1 MQKNGAMTWKDP
13 AVAALIEKKKV
24 FNKKVSLFINDV
36 IHFKKMMNGWPSKF
50 REEKGKITAPIPQE
64 ASTVI
69 SKLMSDYQEI
79 GDEGKQLIGEQYS
92 LFLARL
98 KRRNQ
103 RTQKPQ
109 ASPTAEAP
117 AAQPAAPA
125 PDLASQIKA
134 SEEYYLISEASNPLT
149 RFFNQLLSPGI
160 GLDSEAARIRKYR
173 VSLLNTSADLYKGL
187 KKLQSQIVKSGP
199 QTILLSANLL
209 DKVET
214 DYIFISSGLQSF
226 KEALPQGTED
236 DGGEL
241 PPTDRGTASAKGKSP
256 GKAVKDQHEAKILA
270 ACASVI
276 TDVQSVINSPDFPHT
291 DGLQHLIHLSQ
302 VFHNVTTESKLE
314 MAGELASA
322 YKEELA
328 KTCEHHLIPLQ
339 NSFRDIQTHLLQR
352 SNSTEKLQA
361 VAQNFLGKWRH
372 QLSPFDKTSAIRLDV
387 YKLAG
392 EARENVD
399 TIMNELEKGLDSE
412 IISPHIALIGQY
424 IQLINAKIQVLKAT
438 TRGVSHHPQFM
449 NMLQNRQLSDY
460 NIKLSPKEQEKL
472 KTLVESRRLREIE
485 KMEKGK

>member
-1 MQKNGAMTWKDP
+1 MQKNGAMTWRDQ
-13 AVAALIEKKKV
+13 AVSALIDKKKV
-24 FNKKVSLFINDV
+24 LNKKISLFINDV

-50 REEKGKITAPIPQE
+50 HEEKGKITAPIPQE

-69 SKLMSDYQEI
+69 AKLMSDYQEI
-79 GDEGKQLIGEQYS
+79 GDESKQIISEQYS
-92 LFLARL
+92 IFLARL

-109 ASPTAEAP
+109 AGAAEAQPAP
-117 AAQPAAPA
+117 AAEPAA
-125 PDLASQIKA
+125 DLSAQIKA

-199 QTILLSANLL
+199 QTILLAANLL

-214 DYIFISSGLQSF
+214 DYIFIASGLQSF
-226 KEALPQGTED
+226 KDALPQGTED

-241 PPTDRGTASAKGKSP
+241 PPTDKGEVSTKNKP
-256 GKAVKDQHEAKILA
+256 LGKAVKNQHEAKILA

-276 TDVQSVINSPDFPHT
+276 TDVQSVINSPDFPRT
-291 DGLQHLIHLSQ
+291 DGLQHLMHLAK
-302 VFHNVTTESKLE
+302 VFHGASVEGKLE
-314 MAGELASA
+314 IAGELAHS

-328 KTCEHHLIPLQ
+328 KTCTHHQIPLQ
-339 NSFRDIQTHLLQR
+339 NSFRDIQTYLLQ
-352 SNSTEKLQA
+352 NSSAQDKLQV
-361 VAQNFLGKWRH
+361 VAQNFLGKWKH
-372 QLSPFDKTSAIRLDV
+372 QLSPFDKTSAIRLDI

-392 EARENVD
+392 EARLNVD
-399 TIMNELEKGLDSE
+399 TIMNELEKGLNSE
-412 IISPHIALIGQY
+412 IISPHIVLVGQY
-424 IQLINAKIQVLKAT
+424 LQLINAKIQVLKAT

-460 NIKLSPKEQEKL
+460 NIKLSPKEKEKL
-472 KTLVESRRLREIE
+472 QSLVESRRLREIE
-485 KMEKGK
+485 KMQRGK